1 MRDTIRSKEYFD
13 TFILEEEEDGIKMF
27 EESIANGEIEED
39 RIDFIKDDI
48 LLIKLGVII
57 AKYSRG
63 DSVKLL
69 KQEFENMLD
78 MFYESWDS
86 QIYEDNLC
94 FASMAYLLGLDSTQL
109 IKIKE
114 KLMESEEYDYLI
126 DFVLVGA
133 ETTLDKANV
142 SFPQPYKKLL
152 RSIECNDKEYL
163 KKYLR
168 GWYKGCRESSWYDT
182 HLIEDDN
189 LYFGYWCF
197 EAGAIAKRLGFN
209 DEDLKD
215 EQYYPYDM
223 VHFL

>member
-27 EESIANGEIEED
+27 EESIANREIEED
-39 RIDFIKDDI
+39 RIDCIKDEI
-48 LLIKLGVII
+48 LLIK
-57 AKYSRG
+57 
-63 DSVKLL
+63 
-69 KQEFENMLD
+69 E
-78 MFYESWDS
+78 
-86 QIYEDNLC
+86 
-94 FASMAYLLGLDSTQL
+94 
-109 IKIKE
+109 KI
-114 KLMESEEYDYLI
+114 MESEEYDYLI
-126 DFVLVGA
+126 DFVLVGT

-168 GWYKGCRESSWYDT
+168 GWYKGCRESSWYGT
-182 HLIEDDN
+182 HLIEEDN
-189 LYFGYWCF
+189 LYFGYLCF
-197 EAGAIAKRLGFN
+197 EAGAVAKRLGFN

-223 VHFL
+223 IHFQ